1 MRFILNAHRILFS
14 LNFREINW
22 RSPKTWGVIA
32 AGALALFA
40 LVSALKGEDAAV
52 SAEPTVRSVVVASV
66 GELMG
71 GGGSLSSVAEI
82 RSVSEAK
89 ISPEMGGRIVR
100 VSATLG
106 ARVGAGQVL
115 AELENAS
122 QRAAVLQ
129 AEGAYDAAKASLAKV
144 EGGTRDEQISILR
157 TSLNASRDGAVSTLL
172 SAYNGVDSALKD
184 TADQMFTGIEL
195 GQIQFTILTANQQLE
210 HEIEQQRAK
219 LSNILA
225 RQDARSRTLTSSDD
239 LRSELTLAESE
250 VREARIL
257 LDSMLKALS
266 DAIPNDDST
275 AAEIAAYK
283 AGATAARA
291 ALTGTLSALSGAR
304 SAIDIAEKNL
314 EQGETGAQSEDVAA
328 ARASVK
334 QAQGV
339 YNLALA
345 NLEKTIIR
353 SPISGTLN
361 NFTVKLGDT
370 VSPQQQVAIVSNNA
384 ALEAVMYVTE
394 DDRNRIRVGDKVSL
408 EDGITGTVTRI
419 APALDPVTRRIE
431 VRIGL
436 PTDATFVNGESVRVT
451 IEKGDAIAPTQGPLS
466 IPLTA
471 LRMESERSVVFIVED
486 GRLAARPVMIGKL
499 SGDSV
504 EVKSGIDVA
513 TVIVVDARGLK
524 EGSEVTVATE

>member
-14 LNFREINW
+14 LNFREIDW

-32 AGALALFA
+32 LIAIVLFA
-40 LVSALKGEDAAV
+40 IVNALTGDSAAESAA
-52 SAEPTVRSVVVASV
+52 PTVRSVETATVS
-66 GELMG
+66 ELMG
-71 GGGSLSSVAEI
+71 GGATLSAVAEVRSVA
-82 RSVSEAK
+82 EAK
-89 ISPEMGGRIVR
+89 ISPEIGGRIVR

-106 ARVGAGQVL
+106 ARVGAGTIL
-115 AELENAS
+115 AEIENAS

-144 EGGTRDEQISILR
+144 EGGTRDEQLSILR
-157 TSLNASRDGAVSTLL
+157 TSLNAAREGAVSNLF
-172 SAYNGVDSALKD
+172 SAYNGVDTSLKD
-184 TADQMFTGIEL
+184 TADQMFRGIEL
-195 GQIQFTILTANQQLE
+195 GQIQFTVLTANQQLE
-210 HEIEQQRAK
+210 LEIERQRGA
-219 LSNILA
+219 LVNVLT
-225 RQDARSRTLTSSDD
+225 RQDARSRTLTVNDD
-239 LRSELTLAESE
+239 LKAELAATEAE
-250 VREARIL
+250 VRDARVL

-266 DAIPNDDST
+266 DAIPNDDTT

-291 ALTGTLSALSGAR
+291 SLTGTLSALAGSR

-328 ARASVK
+328 SRAAVK

-353 SPISGTLN
+353 SPIAGTLN

-370 VSPQQQVAIVSNNA
+370 VAPSQQVAIVSNNA

-394 DDRNRIRVGDKVSL
+394 DDRNRIAVGDSVAL
-408 EDGITGTVTRI
+408 EDGVKGTITRI

-431 VRIGL
+431 VKVGL
-436 PTDATFVNGESVRVT
+436 PSDAKFLNGESVRVT
-451 IEKGDAIAPTQGPLS
+451 LTKDASTPAISGPLA

-471 LRMESERSVVFIVED
+471 LRMEAERTIVFVVED
-486 GRLAARPVMIGKL
+486 GRVAAREIAIGKL

-504 EVKSGIDVA
+504 QVTDGLSLDTEI
-513 TVIVVDARGLK
+513 IVDARGLK
-524 EGSEVTVATE
+524 EGAEVSVTE

>member
-1 MRFILNAHRILFS
+1 MKFILNAHRVLFS
-14 LNFREINW
+14 LNFREIDW

-32 AGALALFA
+32 VIAIALFA
-40 LVSALKGEDAAV
+40 IVNALRGDAA
-52 SAEPTVRSVVVASV
+52 SAPAQPTIRSVQVATIS
-66 GELMG
+66 ELMG
-71 GGGSLSSVAEI
+71 GGTVLSTVAEV

-89 ISPEMGGRIVR
+89 ISPEIGGRIVR

-106 ARVGAGQVL
+106 SRVGAGTVL
-115 AELENAS
+115 AEIENAS

-144 EGGTRDEQISILR
+144 EGGTRDEQLAILR
-157 TSLNASRDGAVSTLL
+157 TSLNASREGAVSALL
-172 SAYNGVDSALKD
+172 SAYNGVDTAIKD
-184 TADQMFTGIEL
+184 TADQMFRGVEL
-195 GQIQFTILTANQQLE
+195 GQIQFTVLTANQQLE
-210 HEIEQQRAK
+210 LEIERLRGA
-219 LSNILA
+219 LVNVLA
-225 RQDARSRTLTSSDD
+225 RQDARSRTLTVNDD
-239 LRSELTLAESE
+239 LKSELATTEAE
-250 VREARIL
+250 VRDTRVL

-266 DAIPNDDST
+266 DAIPNDDTT

-291 ALTGTLSALSGAR
+291 TLTGTLSALAGAR

-328 ARASVK
+328 SRAAVK

-353 SPISGTLN
+353 SPIAGTLN

-370 VSPQQQVAIVSNNA
+370 VAPSQQVAIVSNNA

-394 DDRNRIRVGDKVSL
+394 DDRNRIAVGDTVSL
-408 EDGITGTVTRI
+408 EDDVKGTITRI

-436 PTDATFVNGESVRVT
+436 PADAKFVNGESVRVSLQ
-451 IEKGDAIAPTQGPLS
+451 KDAALPAIKGPLS

-471 LRMESERSVVFIVED
+471 LRMESDRSVVFTVVD
-486 GRLAARPVMIGKL
+486 GKVSAREIAIGKL

-504 EVKSGIDVA
+504 QVTDGLALDTEI
-513 TVIVVDARGLK
+513 IVDARGLK
-524 EGSEVTVATE
+524 EGTEVTVTE